1 MKSVNHFGLFYMH
14 NTYST
19 SQSFILFCLFVL
31 NSNQYTIT
39 NWEIVR
45 DKLHLLC
52 NLRVYL

>member
-19 SQSFILFCLFVL
+19 SQSFILFFLFVL
-31 NSNQYTIT
+31 KSNQYTIT

-52 NLRVYL
+52 KLTVYL